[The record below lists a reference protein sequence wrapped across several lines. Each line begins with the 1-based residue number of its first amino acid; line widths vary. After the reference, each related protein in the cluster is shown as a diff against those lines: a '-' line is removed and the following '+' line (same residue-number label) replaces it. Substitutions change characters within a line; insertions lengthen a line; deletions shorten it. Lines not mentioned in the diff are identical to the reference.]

1 MTTTTADDPLTRS
14 TDDRWARQLPTPL
27 HAARTDVL
35 AAVRDLR
42 AIPDAALTRSWG
54 WKGGSEE
61 ELRYGFYR
69 IAESF
74 ELAAIDADAAMRA
87 AGVAPDRSTELIR
100 PATAARWDLQGA
112 LEGLSDETWDAD
124 PGDAEWTVRQT
135 LGHTI
140 ASQRGYAVFTAWW
153 IEQALPVDTAD
164 LPRVPES
171 LDALLPS
178 EDEEGM
184 GAPLE
189 VRQRLDEV
197 LDHAAERTA
206 YLPPDQLAY
215 AARWSGF
222 PVDVG
227 FRQARWASHLREHTI
242 QVEKTLAM
250 LGQEPTEVQ
259 RLIRLVLAAWGRAE
273 SVVFGSVGVAES
285 VGVLAAAAAG
295 ARETAAEIASLAR
308 D

>member
-14 TDDRWARQLPTPL
+14 TDDRLARQIPTPL
-27 HAARTDVL
+27 HAARRDVL

-42 AIPDAALTRSWG
+42 AIPDSVLTRPG
-54 WKGGSEE
+54 VWKPGSEE

-74 ELAAIDADAAMRA
+74 ELASIDADGAMRT

-100 PATAARWDLQGA
+100 PATAARWDLQGV
-112 LEGLSDETWDAD
+112 LEGLSDPTWDAD
-124 PGDAEWTVRQT
+124 PGNAEWTVRQT
-135 LGHTI
+135 LGHVI

-153 IEQALPVDTAD
+153 IQQALPAD
-164 LPRVPES
+164 SVNLPTVPDS

-178 EDEEGM
+178 EDEEGA
-184 GAPLE
+184 GTPLE

-197 LDHAAERTA
+197 IDHATERMA
-206 YLPPDQLAY
+206 YLPPEQLAY

-242 QVEKTLAM
+242 QVEKTLTM
-250 LGQEPTEVQ
+250 LGHEPTEVH

-295 ARETAAEIASLAR
+295 ARETAAEITALAR

>member
-1 MTTTTADDPLTRS
+1 
-14 TDDRWARQLPTPL
+14 
-27 HAARTDVL
+27 
-35 AAVRDLR
+35 
-42 AIPDAALTRSWG
+42 
-54 WKGGSEE
+54 
-61 ELRYGFYR
+61 
-69 IAESF
+69 
-74 ELAAIDADAAMRA
+74 
-87 AGVAPDRSTELIR
+87 
-100 PATAARWDLQGA
+100 
-112 LEGLSDETWDAD
+112 
-124 PGDAEWTVRQT
+124 
-135 LGHTI
+135 
-140 ASQRGYAVFTAWW
+140 
-153 IEQALPVDTAD
+153 
-164 LPRVPES
+164 
-171 LDALLPS
+171 
-178 EDEEGM
+178 M

-206 YLPPDQLAY
+206 YLPPEQLAY

-250 LGQEPTEVQ
+250 LGQDPTEVQ

>member
-14 TDDRWARQLPTPL
+14 TDDRLVREIPTPL
-27 HAARTDVL
+27 QAARRDVL

-42 AIPDAALTRSWG
+42 SIPDPALTRPWA

-74 ELAAIDADAAMRA
+74 ERASIDADATMRA
-87 AGVAPDRSTELIR
+87 AGVVPDRSTELIR
-100 PATAARWDLQGA
+100 PATAARWDLQGV
-112 LEGLSDETWDAD
+112 LDGLPDATWDAD
-124 PGDAEWTVRQT
+124 PGNAEWTVRQT
-135 LGHTI
+135 LGHVI

-153 IEQALPVDTAD
+153 IEQALPVDSAD
-164 LPRVPES
+164 LPSAPES
-171 LDALLPS
+171 LDSLLPS
-178 EDEEGM
+178 EDEEAE

-189 VRQRLDEV
+189 VRQRLDGV
-197 LDHAAERTA
+197 LDHAAERLA
-206 YLPPDQLAY
+206 YLPPEQLAY

-227 FRQARWASHLREHTI
+227 FRQSRWASHLREHTI

-250 LGQEPTEVQ
+250 LGQEPNEVQ
-259 RLIRLVLAAWGRAE
+259 RLVRLVLAAWGRAE
-273 SVVFGSVGVAES
+273 SIVFGSVGVAES
-285 VGVLAAAAAG
+285 VGILAAAAAG
-295 ARETAAEIASLAR
+295 ASETAAEIAALAR